1 MKLLTVSLISGV
13 LLSLCSG
20 CFSYK
25 STGTR
30 TVVVEDTPAA
40 VTTTRT
46 VTVLPSG
53 YTTTVVRGTTYY
65 TYNNVYYRSAPGGY
79 IVVPRP

>member
-1 MKLLTVSLISGV
+1 MKLLIVSLISGV

-30 TVVVEDTPAA
+30 TVVVEDVPAT
-40 VTTTRT
+40 TTTRT

-79 IVVPRP
+79 VIVPRP